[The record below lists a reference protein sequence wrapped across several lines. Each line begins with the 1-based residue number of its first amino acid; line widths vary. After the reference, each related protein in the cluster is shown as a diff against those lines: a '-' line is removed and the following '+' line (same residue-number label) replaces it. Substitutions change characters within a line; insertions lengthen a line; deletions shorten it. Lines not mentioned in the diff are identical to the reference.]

1 MDVRSSKW
9 IRPGGQ
15 MGSSWFNSRLT
26 MPLLWLLV
34 IGLSVSS
41 QLVFARTEGI
51 DAVLLIDSSGSMKQ
65 TDPKRMRVPAAK
77 LFINL
82 LGADDRVGL
91 VSFSDNG
98 YPVIHLTEATS
109 DNQKKIFAGV
119 DRVSAL
125 GAYTNLYA
133 ALATGL
139 KMLNEESG
147 PDRRR
152 MLVLMSDGKMDVGDW
167 EQDQQLTESIRQQ
180 LLPEFNKAHIEVYT
194 IAFTEASDMQL
205 LQDIARDTGALSR
218 MASNDRELDKVFA
231 TIFESAK
238 QPDMLP
244 LEDDG
249 GFLVDAAVQE
259 VTLVINKSVPD
270 ESIYLAMPDGRK
282 MTAENAG
289 RAVRWFKSDL
299 FDMVTIVGPPPGK
312 WHLSSASATGGDRVY
327 VVTDLGLD
335 AAIGEGDFA
344 VGEQHIV
351 RAWLSQQNDKI
362 SKPEILE
369 NSVFGVEIEQPDG
382 TMIQAPLVDSGA
394 GGDEQAGDGI
404 FSTVLTLLQPG
415 TNKLR
420 FAVRS
425 ETFEREKI
433 LYIDVPQAAEPS
445 AVPPELVVPPVSQPE
460 PEPEQNVEVP
470 AIEQP
475 PVENLA
481 EEVITE
487 QEPEDGTVSLGMILG
502 LFVAANLIIATL
514 VGAFLFIKNRRRAKQ
529 SPDQDDIEEE
539 VESETNAADEPDSA
553 MEISAD
559 EGDAGNSAGER

>member
-282 MTAENAG
+282 MTADNAG

>member
-1 MDVRSSKW
+1 
-9 IRPGGQ
+9 

>member
-1 MDVRSSKW
+1 MDMRSSKW
-9 IRPGGQ
+9 SRPGGQ
-15 MGSSWFNSRLT
+15 EGPSWFNSRLT

-34 IGLSVSS
+34 IGLSVTS

-109 DNQKKIFAGV
+109 DNQAKIFAGV

-125 GAYTNLYA
+125 GAYTNLHA

-147 PDRRR
+147 PNRRR

-194 IAFTEASDMQL
+194 IAFTEASDMEL
-205 LQDIARDTGALSR
+205 LQDIARSSGALSR

-259 VTLVINKSVPD
+259 VTLVINKSAPD
-270 ESIYLAMPDGRK
+270 ESIYLEMPDGRK

-299 FDMVTIVGPPPGK
+299 FDMVTIDGPPPGK

-344 VGEQHIV
+344 VGEQHTV
-351 RAWLSQQNDKI
+351 RAWLSQQNNKI

-394 GGDEQAGDGI
+394 GGDEQAGDGV
-404 FSTVLTLLQPG
+404 FSTLLTLLQPG

-433 LYIDVPQAAEPS
+433 FYVEVPQATESSAAQLEPAAPVAS
-445 AVPPELVVPPVSQPE
+445 RPEPELEPQPE
-460 PEPEQNVEVP
+460 PERATEKS
-470 AIEQP
+470 ADEQP
-475 PVENLA
+475 VTESLA

-487 QEPEDGTVSLGMILG
+487 QEPEDETVSLGMILG
-502 LFVAANLIIATL
+502 LFVAANLLVATL
-514 VGAFLFIKNRRRAKQ
+514 VGVFIFFKNRRRAKQ
-529 SPDQDDIEEE
+529 SPDQEDIDPET
-539 VESETNAADEPDSA
+539 ESADEPASA
-553 MEISAD
+553 KNISA
-559 EGDAGNSAGER
+559 GDDDAGER